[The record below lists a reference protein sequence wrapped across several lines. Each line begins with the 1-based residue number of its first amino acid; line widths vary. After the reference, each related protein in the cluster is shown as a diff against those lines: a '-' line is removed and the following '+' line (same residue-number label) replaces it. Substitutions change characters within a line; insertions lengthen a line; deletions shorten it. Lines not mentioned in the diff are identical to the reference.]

1 MDSRQAYLRLLRYV
15 KPHWPVFAAAVVA
28 MAVNALTDPGF
39 AALMKPLT
47 DGTFVERDPALI
59 KLIPLALIGL
69 FIVRTGANFIA
80 TYGMSWVGRHLIKDL
95 RTAMFDHLLHLPARF
110 YDLHASGMLISKVT
124 YDVEQVARAATEA
137 LTIAVRESLAVAGL
151 LAWMFWLNWR
161 LALIFTVIGPMIAV
175 AIYFLSRRFR
185 TLSRRIQRSMGNITH
200 AAEEA
205 IEGHMVTKIFNRQQR
220 ESAQFGDLSENNRR
234 LHMRWVSVDVL
245 GNSLIQFIIAVTL
258 AGMIFVAANLQ
269 TTAGDFVSFIVAV
282 VMLQAPVKRLTKINA
297 VIQRGITAAA
307 SVFGL
312 LDADAER
319 DTGTRAL
326 KTCHGGVRYEGVGFR
341 YADSGAEVLRDISFE
356 VRPGERLAI
365 VGRSGSGK
373 STLVNLLPRFY
384 EVGQGRILLDDEDVT
399 ALRLHSLREQIA
411 LVGQNVVLFNDTI
424 GQNIAYARRGAVS
437 DSDLRRAAEAAHA
450 LEFIERLPDGFD
462 TLIGDNGVLLSGGQR
477 QRLAIAR
484 ALLKDAPIL
493 ILDEATASLD
503 TEAELQIQQ
512 ALEALMQQRTT
523 LVIAHRLST
532 IEGADRIL
540 VMDEGRIAET
550 GTHAELLAR
559 GGIYARLHTLQFG
572 ARRAVS

>member
-15 KPHWPVFAAAVVA
+15 KPHWPVFAVAMVA

-47 DGTFVERDPALI
+47 DGTFVDGDPAFI

-69 FIVRTGANFIA
+69 FIVRTVANFIA

-110 YDLHASGMLISKVT
+110 YDLHASGTLISKVT

-161 LALIFTVIGPMIAV
+161 LALIFTVIGPLIAA
-175 AIYFLSRRFR
+175 AIYLLSRRFR
-185 TLSRRIQRSMGNITH
+185 TLSRRIQRSMGSITH
-200 AAEEA
+200 VAGEA
-205 IEGHMVTKIFNRQQR
+205 IEGHLVTKIFNRQQR
-220 ESAQFGDLSENNRR
+220 ESAEFDDLSEKNRR

-258 AGMIFVAANLQ
+258 AGMIFAAANLR

-297 VIQRGITAAA
+297 VMQRGITAAA

-319 DTGTRAL
+319 DTGTQSLER
-326 KTCHGGVRYEGVGFR
+326 CHGGVRYESVGFS
-341 YADSGAEVLRDISFE
+341 YADGGRQVLHDVSFE
-356 VRPGERLAI
+356 IQAGERLAI

-384 EVGQGRILLDDEDVT
+384 DLSQGRILLDGQDIT
-399 ALRLHSLREQIA
+399 RLRLQALREQIS
-411 LVGQNVVLFNDTI
+411 LVGQNVVLFNATI
-424 GQNIAYARRGAVS
+424 GQNIAYARAGAVS
-437 DSDLRRAAEAAHA
+437 DGELRRAAKAAHA

-493 ILDEATASLD
+493 ILDEATSALD
-503 TEAELQIQQ
+503 TESERAIQQ
-512 ALEALMQQRTT
+512 GLDNLMRDRTT

-532 IEGADRIL
+532 IQDADRIVVMHDGAL
-540 VMDEGRIAET
+540 VEQGD
-550 GTHAELLAR
+550 HATLMAH
-559 GGIYARLHTLQFG
+559 GGHYRSLHDIQFSRPD
-572 ARRAVS
+572 AP

>member
-411 LVGQNVVLFNDTI
+411 LVGQNVVLSTTPS
-424 GQNIAYARRGAVS
+424 ARTSPTRGA
-437 DSDLRRAAEAAHA
+437 
-450 LEFIERLPDGFD
+450 
-462 TLIGDNGVLLSGGQR
+462 
-477 QRLAIAR
+477 AR
-484 ALLKDAPIL
+484 S
-493 ILDEATASLD
+493 ATA
-503 TEAELQIQQ
+503 TCGAPRRP
-512 ALEALMQQRTT
+512 RTRSSSSSACRT
-523 LVIAHRLST
+523 AST
-532 IEGADRIL
+532 R
-540 VMDEGRIAET
+540 
-550 GTHAELLAR
+550 
-559 GGIYARLHTLQFG
+559 
-572 ARRAVS
+572 

>member
-1 MDSRQAYLRLLRYV
+1 
-15 KPHWPVFAAAVVA
+15 
-28 MAVNALTDPGF
+28 
-39 AALMKPLT
+39 
-47 DGTFVERDPALI
+47 
-59 KLIPLALIGL
+59 
-69 FIVRTGANFIA
+69 
-80 TYGMSWVGRHLIKDL
+80 
-95 RTAMFDHLLHLPARF
+95 
-110 YDLHASGMLISKVT
+110 MLISKVT